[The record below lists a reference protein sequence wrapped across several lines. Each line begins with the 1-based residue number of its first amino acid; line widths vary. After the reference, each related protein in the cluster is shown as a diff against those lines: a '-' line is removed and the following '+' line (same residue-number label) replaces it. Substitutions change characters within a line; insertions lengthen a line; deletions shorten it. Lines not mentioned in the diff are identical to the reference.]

1 MSNLAPHE
9 PLLDR
14 EGFFLHRLTMFDI
27 GVVPTIHIADITY
40 IGTAERRL
48 YLGCA
53 RDVFTC
59 ELVGYA
65 MGRRMT
71 QDVAPQAR
79 RCVERNTRQTPGLV
93 HNSIRALSTFR
104 RRRSLR
110 KLAKQRW
117 LPASGL
123 RQLVA

>member
-1 MSNLAPHE
+1 
-9 PLLDR
+9 
-14 EGFFLHRLTMFDI
+14 MFDI

-117 LPASGL
+117 LPASGSWL
-123 RQLVA
+123 LDARATAIDSIPQLAVIEDRSQ